1 MKANVA
7 RSFGMSLQKRDTN
20 PIILH
25 HSSPIHLAFS
35 VFLNGQFVASL
46 LDLLEASVL

>member
-1 MKANVA
+1 MGANA
-7 RSFGMSLQKRDTN
+7 PSSLGMSPQRRVAN

-35 VFLNGQFVASL
+35 IFLNGQFVASL